1 MSFLFKRT
9 NIIIDEFNH
18 ICHPRKQF
26 LLKLRHED
34 FTTYPKKKNQN
45 KKQKKPKKRTPPKKK
60 EKTKNAWNL
69 VIWRINIFFNFKKNI
84 IIFHPVLILS
94 F

>member
-9 NIIIDEFNH
+9 NIIINEFNH

-34 FTTYPKKKNQN
+34 FTTYPKKKIKTKN
-45 KKQKKPKKRTPPKKK
+45 KKTPRNAPPPKKRKKPKTLGTWLFG
-60 EKTKNAWNL
+60 E
-69 VIWRINIFFNFKKNI
+69 
-84 IIFHPVLILS
+84 
-94 F
+94 

>member
-34 FTTYPKKKNQN
+34 FTTYPTPPPQKKNYQN
-45 KKQKKPKKRTPPKKK
+45 KTKTLRTWLFG
-60 EKTKNAWNL
+60 E
-69 VIWRINIFFNFKKNI
+69 
-84 IIFHPVLILS
+84 
-94 F
+94 

>member
-9 NIIIDEFNH
+9 NIIINEFNH

-45 KKQKKPKKRTPPKKK
+45 KKTKKPQETHPPPQKRKKPKTLGTWLFG
-60 EKTKNAWNL
+60 E
-69 VIWRINIFFNFKKNI
+69 
-84 IIFHPVLILS
+84 
-94 F
+94 

>member
-34 FTTYPKKKNQN
+34 FTT
-45 KKQKKPKKRTPPKKK
+45 PPKKT
-60 EKTKNAWNL
+60 KTKKQRLHSAIVENNL
-69 VIWRINIFFNFKKNI
+69 QKAK
-84 IIFHPVLILS
+84 LYYQLL
-94 F
+94 

>member
-34 FTTYPKKKNQN
+34 FTTYPT
-45 KKQKKPKKRTPPKKK
+45 PPPPKKK
-60 EKTKNAWNL
+60 LPKQNKNA
-69 VIWRINIFFNFKKNI
+69 
-84 IIFHPVLILS
+84 
-94 F
+94 

>member
-9 NIIIDEFNH
+9 NIIINEFNH

-45 KKQKKPKKRTPPKKK
+45 KKQKKPKKRTPPQKKG
-60 EKTKNAWNL
+60 KNQKRLELGYLENKY
-69 VIWRINIFFNFKKNI
+69 FF
-84 IIFHPVLILS
+84 
-94 F
+94 

>member
-34 FTTYPKKKNQN
+34 FTTYP
-45 KKQKKPKKRTPPKKK
+45 TPPKKNYQN
-60 EKTKNAWNL
+60 KTKTLRTWL
-69 VIWRINIFFNFKKNI
+69 FGE
-84 IIFHPVLILS
+84 
-94 F
+94 

>member
-34 FTTYPKKKNQN
+34 FTTYPT
-45 KKQKKPKKRTPPKKK
+45 PPPTPPKKTT
-60 EKTKNAWNL
+60 KTKQKRLELGYLENKYF
-69 VIWRINIFFNFKKNI
+69 II
-84 IIFHPVLILS
+84 IIFQPVLILS

>member
-34 FTTYPKKKNQN
+34 FTTYPT
-45 KKQKKPKKRTPPKKK
+45 PPTPPPKKK
-60 EKTKNAWNL
+60 LPKQNKNA
-69 VIWRINIFFNFKKNI
+69 
-84 IIFHPVLILS
+84 
-94 F
+94 